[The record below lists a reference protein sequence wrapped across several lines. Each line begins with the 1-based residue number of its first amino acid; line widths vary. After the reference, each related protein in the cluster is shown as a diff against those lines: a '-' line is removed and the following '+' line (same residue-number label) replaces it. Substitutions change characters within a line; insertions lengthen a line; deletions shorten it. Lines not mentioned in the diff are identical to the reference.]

1 MSDQLPERPR
11 ADIRAADADRNLV
24 AKLLSDALA
33 DGQLSLAEY
42 DERTAAAYKARTY
55 GELDVLTGDLAL
67 GPLGGTELSDGPAHD
82 RAVAIMS
89 GFTRKGEWTV
99 ARRVDAIAFWG
110 GGEIDLRQARFSAQ
124 EVTINCVAIMGG
136 IDITVPPHIGVE
148 VRGAGI
154 MGGFDHLS
162 RTAAPNA
169 PRIVVTGIAFWG
181 GVDIKVKDSDFKD

>member
-1 MSDQLPERPR
+1 MTDELPDRHR
-11 ADIRAADADRNLV
+11 ADVRAADADRALV

-33 DGQLSLAEY
+33 DGQLTLAEY
-42 DERTAAAYKARTY
+42 DTRTAAAYKAKTY

-67 GPLGGTELSDGPAHD
+67 QPLAESVGGPDHE

-110 GGEIDLRQARFSAQ
+110 GGEFDFRQARFSAH
-124 EVTINCVAIMGG
+124 EVTLNCVAIMGG
-136 IDITVPPHIGVE
+136 IDITVPSTIGVE

-162 RTAAPNA
+162 QTAAPNA
-169 PRIVVTGIAFWG
+169 PHLIVTGFAFWG
-181 GVDIKVKDSDFKD
+181 GVGIKVKD